1 MIVKNMRSYKGNFI
15 ANQFIIVI
23 NDMTIF
29 QSYDSTIAIVYRN
42 GDIVLDEV
50 YWDYSRTTAKYRNKF
65 LNLDTSEINSR
76 IKDGSITLANLNN
89 ILGQ

>member
-76 IKDGSITLANLNN
+76 IKDGRITLANLNN
-89 ILGQ
+89 VLG

>member
-65 LNLDTSEINSR
+65 LNLGTSEINSR
-76 IKDGSITLANLNN
+76 IKDGRITLANLNN
-89 ILGQ
+89 VLG